1 MINISNKTR
10 SVKKRSCCQR
20 IFFAAGN
27 LLAGLLIL
35 LGFIFVSLPTGSGSG
50 TPSSASYPALCIRAA
65 ASEVDGDVNEE
76 NNGSDDRSGEQSA
89 SSDSENGSEEDS
101 GSDGE
106 AASGQEVGNGL
117 AGSSD
122 DSDDIYTEPDPED
135 SPGSDSVDTY
145 TEPDPEDSSGDDPV
159 DIYTGSDP
167 EVSSGGDPLDTF
179 TGPQDDLPL
188 NEHREAEE
196 SYVYTWP
203 ESGIVTRIPVPDYIF
218 EDLWINDEMPDQFF
232 ANATVPISFFE
243 HYLNICKG
251 MGYAYDVTESSS
263 SIEDYISYRFQA
275 YDSEGYCLGLDYT
288 GSSDMGT
295 GTMDFF
301 VRAPRTLGTLVWPD
315 QGPGLLLPL
324 PPTTVGSVG
333 GMPQMFLIMYL
344 GNMPIDLYH
353 SYIEEC
359 KAAGFN
365 LNSSQTD
372 TTYSAVD
379 QDGIQ
384 LSASYDGGGIVFLKI
399 LDPEQKWIAR
409 IQGALEENGDGSG
422 IVNGDPETS
431 GSIIVHDGEGT
442 SSESKT
448 LSSNKEKKTIN
459 TKDSN
464 TEKKTVKTK
473 DSNTEKK
480 TVKTKDSNTEK
491 KTVKTEKSIDTDKSR
506 QNTVRKT
513 NKAQIIK
520 TESTKNA
527 WLIQASAL
535 QGRLSK
541 KTQSGISASGEFR
554 SPSSRSETNP
564 AVSRQGDHS
573 RKAAAGL
580 TGLLSICIIMAGAIY
595 RKKAFVRSLQLDD
608 RKQMRLK

>member
-27 LLAGLLIL
+27 VLAGLLIIF
-35 LGFIFVSLPTGSGSG
+35 GFMSDGLPTGSGSG
-50 TPSSASYPALCIRAA
+50 ITSSASYPALCIRAA
-65 ASEVDGDVNEE
+65 ASDVDGD
-76 NNGSDDRSGEQSA
+76 
-89 SSDSENGSEEDS
+89 

-106 AASGQEVGNGL
+106 TASDQEVGNGP

-167 EVSSGGDPLDTF
+167 EISSGGDPLDTF

-384 LSASYDGGGIVFLKI
+384 FSASYDGGGIVFLKI

-541 KTQSGISASGEFR
+541 KTQSGISASGESK

>member
-1 MINISNKTR
+1 MKKPNIWT
-10 SVKKRSCCQR
+10 
-20 IFFAAGN
+20 
-27 LLAGLLIL
+27 
-35 LGFIFVSLPTGSGSG
+35 GF
-50 TPSSASYPALCIRAA
+50 
-65 ASEVDGDVNEE
+65 
-76 NNGSDDRSGEQSA
+76 
-89 SSDSENGSEEDS
+89 
-101 GSDGE
+101 
-106 AASGQEVGNGL
+106 
-117 AGSSD
+117 
-122 DSDDIYTEPDPED
+122 
-135 SPGSDSVDTY
+135 
-145 TEPDPEDSSGDDPV
+145 
-159 DIYTGSDP
+159 
-167 EVSSGGDPLDTF
+167 
-179 TGPQDDLPL
+179 
-188 NEHREAEE
+188 
-196 SYVYTWP
+196 
-203 ESGIVTRIPVPDYIF
+203 
-218 EDLWINDEMPDQFF
+218 
-232 ANATVPISFFE
+232 
-243 HYLNICKG
+243 
-251 MGYAYDVTESSS
+251 
-263 SIEDYISYRFQA
+263 
-275 YDSEGYCLGLDYT
+275 
-288 GSSDMGT
+288 
-295 GTMDFF
+295 
-301 VRAPRTLGTLVWPD
+301 TLVILCFF
-315 QGPGLLLPL
+315 LLFVVYPL
-324 PPTTVGSVG
+324 
-333 GMPQMFLIMYL
+333 FLIMYL

-541 KTQSGISASGEFR
+541 KTQSGISASGESK

>member
-1 MINISNKTR
+1 
-10 SVKKRSCCQR
+10 
-20 IFFAAGN
+20 
-27 LLAGLLIL
+27 
-35 LGFIFVSLPTGSGSG
+35 
-50 TPSSASYPALCIRAA
+50 
-65 ASEVDGDVNEE
+65 
-76 NNGSDDRSGEQSA
+76 
-89 SSDSENGSEEDS
+89 
-101 GSDGE
+101 
-106 AASGQEVGNGL
+106 
-117 AGSSD
+117 
-122 DSDDIYTEPDPED
+122 
-135 SPGSDSVDTY
+135 
-145 TEPDPEDSSGDDPV
+145 
-159 DIYTGSDP
+159 
-167 EVSSGGDPLDTF
+167 
-179 TGPQDDLPL
+179 
-188 NEHREAEE
+188 
-196 SYVYTWP
+196 VYTRP
-203 ESGIVTRIPVPDYIF
+203 ESGIVTRTPVPDYIF

-384 LSASYDGGGIVFLKI
+384 LSASYDGGDIVFLKI

-422 IVNGDPETS
+422 IINGDPETS

-480 TVKTKDSNTEK
+480 TVKT
-491 KTVKTEKSIDTDKSR
+491 EKSIDTDKSR
-506 QNTVRKT
+506 QNTVRET